1 MRTGN
6 SRPGLLYMSAALRI
20 SLLFFSIAVA
30 AAPEPAGQTD
40 VLKYVFS
47 LRLNDSTDVI
57 YGKARAVIR
66 FTGTS
71 QSVDFLLK
79 NTDNSGRGMKVSK
92 VSSGGLQTKWS
103 HAGNILK
110 VSLPRPMKSGDTA
123 TIEVTYSGVPA
134 DGLIISRNK
143 FGNRT
148 FFSDHWPDRAPC
160 YLPVCDNLADKA
172 MVDFIITAPYHYRV
186 VANGIL
192 TEESIIDEKNILT
205 HWSEGV
211 PLPVKVMAFGAAPF
225 ASALSGFAG
234 KTPVWAWVFSE
245 NREAGL
251 SDYRP
256 AVKVVNFYDSLI
268 GPYPYEKLANVQSK
282 TIFGGLENASCIFYS
297 ENSVTGQGRAER
309 LIAHEI
315 AHQWFGN
322 SVTERKWSHI
332 WLSEGF
338 ATYLTT
344 VYMEMN
350 YGKDMLEAGMKQAR
364 TTVLRFAEKNSKPV
378 IDTSVTDLMN
388 LLNANSYQKGAWVLH
403 MLRRETGETAFWK
416 GMKLYYEKFRDRT
429 ALTSDFITAMEQ
441 TSGKDLKRFFYQWLE
456 VPGQPVLRISS
467 RQDPKNNLTYIII
480 EQKQDYIFD
489 FPLDIMVKTDKG
501 TKTLI
506 ARINGKI
513 SEMKVEGKIEEILPD
528 PFTWLLFRQAV
539 E

>member
-1 MRTGN
+1 
-6 SRPGLLYMSAALRI
+6 
-20 SLLFFSIAVA
+20 
-30 AAPEPAGQTD
+30 
-40 VLKYVFS
+40 
-47 LRLNDSTDVI
+47 
-57 YGKARAVIR
+57 
-66 FTGTS
+66 
-71 QSVDFLLK
+71 
-79 NTDNSGRGMKVSK
+79 
-92 VSSGGLQTKWS
+92 
-103 HAGNILK
+103 
-110 VSLPRPMKSGDTA
+110 
-123 TIEVTYSGVPA
+123 
-134 DGLIISRNK
+134 
-143 FGNRT
+143 
-148 FFSDHWPDRAPC
+148 
-160 YLPVCDNLADKA
+160 
-172 MVDFIITAPYHYRV
+172 V

-364 TTVLRFAEKNSKPV
+364 TTVLRFDEKNSKPV

-416 GMKLYYEKFRDRT
+416 GMKLYYEKFRDNT

-501 TKTLI
+501 TQTLTS
-506 ARINGKI
+506 RINGRI
-513 SEMKVEGKIEEILPD
+513 SEMKVQGKVEEILPD